1 MVSREFADTM
11 KHLDYGIDPTGTF
24 LALCSNDDLIKGQ
37 SRSVI
42 DIIKNERYGNV
53 FPKLKYD
60 KKDKDFFLKETD
72 GEWKLRDCKLIS
84 TYYAKTVKANVVGIR
99 ASLSIDIDDLYASW
113 QEALDDNLN
122 KRYYNDF
129 VTVWRKR
136 YVQNKK
142 PQILITGTLWS
153 PTDFLNKVMTLWEN
167 ESKFKPH
174 PTMKYTRISEDGK
187 KVIIQVPALDYETGE
202 SSCPELKST
211 EELLKEKAS
220 MSTYLWETNFQ
231 QNPISPEGLYFD
243 WANLVTYEKLPIK
256 ETNSCM
262 ASLDPSRK
270 GNDYISMP
278 IFNKITDKYYLVD
291 CFFSQK
297 SIKVSYDAI
306 CDKIIKNHVTLLVV
320 ENNTE
325 TSIGDIIIEKLAQK
339 GYYEIKVI
347 EKYNSKNKEE
357 RINRFKDVIIR
368 NIVFPCKT
376 MYGIGTMVG
385 LMMEQVTTY
394 SFEYPNRHDDG
405 IDSLS
410 LFADQIIEENGLEQ
424 KAVAFKR
431 PF

>member
-1 MVSREFADTM
+1 M
-11 KHLDYGIDPTGTF
+11 
-24 LALCSNDDLIKGQ
+24 
-37 SRSVI
+37 
-42 DIIKNERYGNV
+42 
-53 FPKLKYD
+53 FPHLKYN
-60 KKDKDFFLKETD
+60 KEDKDFFLKETD

-84 TYYAKTVKANVVGIR
+84 SYYAKTVKSNVVGIR

-113 QEALDDNLN
+113 QEALDEVLN

-136 YVQNKK
+136 YVQNKVA
-142 PQILITGTLWS
+142 QILITGTLWS
-153 PTDFLNKVMTLWEN
+153 PTDFLTKVMMLWEN

-202 SSCPELKST
+202 STCPELRTT
-211 EELLKEKAS
+211 EDLLKEKAS

-243 WANLVTYEKLPIK
+243 WSNLMTYEKLPLK
-256 ETNSCM
+256 ETDRCY

-278 IFNKITDKYYLVD
+278 IFNKVGNFHYLVD

-306 CDKIIKNHVTLLVV
+306 CEKIIKNHVTILAV

-325 TSIGDIIIEKLAQK
+325 TSIGDIILEKLRQK
-339 GYYEIKVI
+339 NYYEIKII
-347 EKYNSKNKEE
+347 EKYSTEKKEK
-357 RINRFKDVIIR
+357 RINTYKDVIIR
-368 NIVFPCKT
+368 NIVFPCKQ
-376 MYGIGTMVG
+376 MYGLGTMIGTA
-385 LMMEQVTTY
+385 MEQMTTY
-394 SFEYPNRHDDG
+394 SFEYPNRHDDM
-405 IDSLS
+405 IDSVAMY
-410 LFADQIIEENGLEQ
+410 ADQIIEENGLEM
-424 KAVAFKR
+424 KATPFVR